1 MLTEKEQK
9 VCVDLPYYCKTFR
22 NSVYL
27 LKKLYI
33 LNALGIVGARSVGK
47 QLAAS
52 NEAERRNPEKP
63 DLAKQ
68 GNAQDIKEF

>member
-1 MLTEKEQK
+1 MSKKTGESELTAMESKN
-9 VCVDLPYYCKTFR
+9 CKTFR

-63 DLAKQ
+63 DLP
-68 GNAQDIKEF
+68 

>member
-1 MLTEKEQK
+1 MSKKTGKSELTAMESKN
-9 VCVDLPYYCKTFR
+9 CKTFR

-63 DLAKQ
+63 DLP
-68 GNAQDIKEF
+68 